1 MKKLLLFFA
10 AMSLMVCGCEKESG
24 KDTDSKDS
32 RYSGTMTVVFR
43 GESVPS
49 EDVKI
54 DVVYEAEGTLA
65 LMFNQ
70 VKFVPQMPVSLDV
83 KVSGITYIDRDGVV
97 TFSGENIV
105 PTYGLVNTE
114 MPDYTVTGLTGTI
127 NVDVLSFSLNFGQVP
142 TSYTGSKL
150 MAE

>member
-1 MKKLLLFFA
+1 
-10 AMSLMVCGCEKESG
+10 
-24 KDTDSKDS
+24 
-32 RYSGTMTVVFR
+32 MTVVFR

-127 NVDVLSFSLNFGQVP
+127 NGDVLSFSLNFGQVP

>member
-1 MKKLLLFFA
+1 
-10 AMSLMVCGCEKESG
+10 
-24 KDTDSKDS
+24 
-32 RYSGTMTVVFR
+32 VFR

-49 EDVKI
+49 ENVKI
-54 DVVYEAEGTLA
+54 GVDYEADGTLS

-83 KVSGITYIDRDGVV
+83 KVSGITYIDKDGVV
-97 TFSGENIV
+97 TFSGNNII

-127 NVDVLSFSLNFGQVP
+127 SGNVLSFSLNFGAIP
-142 TSYTGSKL
+142 TSYTGARL
-150 MAE
+150 LTE